1 MSQSTPSPETRQ
13 ALRQY
18 VLENCLFTDDGS
30 KLQDSASFLET
41 GLLDSTGIL
50 EIILFVEETFGI
62 KVLDDEM
69 LPENLD
75 SIDALVTFIGR
86 KQADAAAGSA
96 A

>member
-1 MSQSTPSPETRQ
+1 MSTQTRE
-13 ALRQY
+13 ALRRY

-30 KLQDSASFLET
+30 KLDDSASFLET

-62 KVLDDEM
+62 KVTDDEM
-69 LPENLD
+69 VPDNLD
-75 SIDALVTFIGR
+75 SIDSLVAFVGR
-86 KQADAAAGSA
+86 KQAAVGSA

>member
-1 MSQSTPSPETRQ
+1 MSTNTRE
-13 ALRQY
+13 ALRRY

-30 KLQDSASFLET
+30 KLQDQASFLET

-62 KVLDDEM
+62 KVSDDEM
-69 LPENLD
+69 VPDNLD
-75 SIDALVTFIGR
+75 SIDALVAFVDHKR
-86 KQADAAAGSA
+86 SAQEASQGSA